1 MRFMMIL
8 KSDPSSEA
16 GEPAPTG
23 MFEAMDRYNQELIK
37 AGVMLSCDGL
47 QPSSKGA
54 RIKTSGDKKSVI
66 DGPFAE
72 AKELVGGFWLIQ
84 AKSKAEAIEWAKRVP
99 NPYHSGEFEIE
110 IRQLFDGGEVAE
122 MVKANREGR
131 AMDRASGRG
140 P

>member
-8 KSDPSSEA
+8 KSDANTEEGVP
-16 GEPAPTG
+16 PPHR
-23 MFEAMDRYNQELIK
+23 MFEAMGRYNQELIK

-47 QPSSKGA
+47 KPSSAGA
-54 RIKTSGDKKSVI
+54 RIKTSGDKKSVV

-84 AKSKAEAIEWAKRVP
+84 VKSKAEAIEWAKRVP

-110 IRQLFDGGEVAE
+110 VRQVFDRAEVAE
-122 MVKANREGR
+122 MEEADNEGR
-131 AMDRASGRG
+131 K
-140 P
+140 